1 MAMNKR
7 EKEQLENA
15 VRLMDINRS
24 LRWSDYGADR
34 DVGVP
39 DSITQYVNGWSINT
53 YSCRVYKSWSSTVSH
68 GDGWVENEERPR
80 SASQKGIAQYS
91 TKEKA
96 LKALRHCMEM
106 KFAEALYEIDQQIL
120 ATNAE

>member
-1 MAMNKR
+1 MAMNKK

-15 VRLMDINRS
+15 IRLMAVNRA

-39 DSITQYVNGWSINT
+39 HGTNQYVNGWSINI
-53 YSCRVYKSWSSTVSH
+53 YSCRVYKSWSSTVTH
-68 GDGWVENEERPR
+68 GYGWVENEEIPR
-80 SASQKGIAQYS
+80 SASQRGIAQYS
-91 TKEKA
+91 TEEKA

-106 KFAEALYEIDQQIL
+106 KFAEALYEIDKQIL
-120 ATNAE
+120 AINEE

>member
-15 VRLMDINRS
+15 VRLMALNRS
-24 LRWSDYGADR
+24 LRWSDYRPDR
-34 DVGVP
+34 DVGTP
-39 DSITQYVNGWSINT
+39 DSISKYVNGWSINT
-53 YSCRVYKSWSSTVSH
+53 YSFRVYKTWSSSVSH

-80 SASQKGIAQYS
+80 TSSQKGIAQYS
-91 TKEKA
+91 TKDKA

-106 KFAEALYEIDQQIL
+106 KFAEALYEIDQQISSI
-120 ATNAE
+120 AED

>member
-15 VRLMDINRS
+15 VRLMAVNRS
-24 LRWSDYGADR
+24 LRWSDYRADR
-34 DVGVP
+34 DLCVP
-39 DSITQYVNGWSINT
+39 DSTTKYVNGWSIDT
-53 YSCRVYKSWSSTVSH
+53 YSCRVYKTWSSIVSH
-68 GDGWVENEERPR
+68 GDGWIENEGKPS

-106 KFAEALYEIDQQIL
+106 QFAESLYEIDRQIL
-120 ATNAE
+120 ATAVE

>member
-1 MAMNKR
+1 MAMNKK

-15 VRLMDINRS
+15 IRLMAVNRA

-34 DVGVP
+34 DVGLP
-39 DSITQYVNGWSINT
+39 HGTNQYVNGWSINT

-120 ATNAE
+120 ATDAE